1 MAENNDRRKHRRV
14 DSRFEIKL
22 GAGVEPSDQVAT
34 SGLNISMGGV
44 YCEVPYYVPVMTKL
58 ATTLVLPTGSER
70 REEVLET
77 EMIVVWIEPEVEV
90 PDCDAY
96 QLGCAFLPM
105 DEDQRALLG
114 RYIDATTTSAEPSG
128 EPIQ

>member
-1 MAENNDRRKHRRV
+1 MAEKDDRRKHERV
-14 DSRFEIKL
+14 DRRFEIKL
-22 GAGVEPSDQVAT
+22 GPGAEPSDQVAT

-58 ATTLVLPTGSER
+58 ATTLVLPTGPDHG
-70 REEVLET
+70 EEVLDT

-90 PDCDAY
+90 PDCDSY
-96 QLGCAFLPM
+96 QIGCAFLPM
-105 DEDQRALLG
+105 AEDKRSLLG
-114 RYIDATTTSAEPSG
+114 RYIDATTGETSG